1 MKATALY
8 EQARKV
14 EFAEFLEIANKACA
28 LMGGWKHE
36 THEDEEGVTTDCD
49 YICVAASSSWSCT
62 TDFDIHSIEKAED
75 GHIVINAVD
84 RDCCEEVKLCAD
96 DIEYG
101 HLQWLSEEILF
112 GISEYY
118 IKQLAELL
126 KHREN
131 NELHIGKYISVSF
144 MFQYGTSV
152 KMEILAD
159 KVQLVGDEIIIYPI
173 ENVLNQQIT
182 IYDVVIDNRI
192 ELLEHCIELAK
203 NESKK

>member
-49 YICVAASSSWSCT
+49 YICVAASSSWSCI

-84 RDCCEEVKLCAD
+84 TDCCEEVKLCAD

-126 KHREN
+126 KRREN
-131 NELHIGKYISVSF
+131 NELHTRKYTSVSF

-152 KMEILAD
+152 KMEILVD
-159 KVQLVGDEIIIYPI
+159 KVQLVGDDIIIYPI

-182 IYDVVIDNRI
+182 IYDVVIDKRI

>member
-84 RDCCEEVKLCAD
+84 NDCCEEVKLCAD

-152 KMEILAD
+152 KMEIVAD
-159 KVQLVGDEIIIYPI
+159 KVQLVGDDIIIYPI

-182 IYDVVIDNRI
+182 IHDVVIDKRI

-203 NESKK
+203 NENKK

>member
-84 RDCCEEVKLCAD
+84 TDCCEEVKLCAN

-126 KHREN
+126 KNREN
-131 NELHIGKYISVSF
+131 NELHARKYTSVSF
-144 MFQYGTSV
+144 MFQYGTNV

-159 KVQLVGDEIIIYPI
+159 KVQLVGDDIIIYPI

-182 IYDVVIDNRI
+182 IHDVVIDKRI